1 MPITIR
7 CVFCWRFFLRSASSL
22 FAGKRF
28 ATGEPVDGIAVHA
41 QEPTPFRAADIR
53 RFPRLTSWYP
63 HIVSEDL
70 QLDEYRILLVNE
82 RRRLVERSTDRGIA
96 PGERPSASAV
106 LDSGQVT
113 AWRGEGRSTAE
124 QLQDALKEVDDAIE
138 RIDQGTYGICQSC
151 HGSIS
156 PERLEAMPASIHCI
170 KCASRM

>member
-1 MPITIR
+1 MSITIR
-7 CVFCWRFFLRSASSL
+7 CAIVWNLFLRCTLSL
-22 FAGKRF
+22 FAVKRF
-28 ATGEPVDGIAVHA
+28 ATGGRVDGIAM
-41 QEPTPFRAADIR
+41 R
-53 RFPRLTSWYP
+53 RRSRPSSGGRYPSLTSWYP
-63 HIVSEDL
+63 HTVSEDL

-82 RRRLVERSTDRGIA
+82 RRKLVERSADGGIA
-96 PGERPSASAV
+96 AGERPSASAV
-106 LDSGQVT
+106 LDSGQVA

-156 PERLEAMPASIHCI
+156 PERLEAMPASIRCI